1 MSCPEIPDVA
11 DKSRRSNL
19 TAVPQRTTALR
30 KSRSVPRCCKTVRPE
45 RPRFESSSCAAPI
58 NPFGQPYNRPAAPIS
73 FLKTVKSWSHSQREF
88 CDHDLIQLCKKKMSQ
103 LMKEND
109 CTEYDNCNN
118 NFQSTTCFQSND
130 KFLSQSP
137 ESDPGPDPLLL
148 YVCS

>member
-1 MSCPEIPDVA
+1 MPKCKICGKEIFFI
-11 DKSRRSNL
+11 
-19 TAVPQRTTALR
+19 TTISGELLPCELR
-30 KSRSVPRCCKTVRPE
+30 
-45 RPRFESSSCAAPI
+45 
-58 NPFGQPYNRPAAPIS
+58 
-73 FLKTVKSWSHSQREF
+73 
-88 CDHDLIQLCKKKMSQ
+88 LITYYKGKKMSQ